1 MKNVLIKNS
10 ILLVPILFF
19 SCHRT
24 LNNSKKEALKIDISK
39 TINSASIVTN
49 SLDPNFIYD
58 LIETEK
64 IKKGDTLLFR
74 EWASAK
80 ISPISIY
87 NDKINFE
94 VLGDTLSKF
103 YKTGEEK
110 FSKHKILITNGTDY
124 NRFHIYSVAIL
135 NNNTEPYA
143 MSQPSSLAKIKKL
156 TKTTGRLDYSCEAF
170 DEFNVDFKLKDNSMH
185 IIRLSNLSYSY
196 SETYKYE
203 LDTLI
208 VLKKNDIIYPDSLHY
223 AVTREKNR
231 ISVKDD
237 RK

>member
-80 ISPISIY
+80 ISPISLY
-87 NDKINFE
+87 NDKIHFE

-110 FSKHKILITNGTDY
+110 FSNHKILITNGTDY

-143 MSQPSSLAKIKKL
+143 MSQPNSFAKIKKL
-156 TKTTGRLDYSCEAF
+156 SKTIGRLDYSCEAF
-170 DEFNVDFKLKDNSMH
+170 DEFYVDFKLKNNSMH
-185 IIRLSNLSYSY
+185 IIGLSNLSYSY
-196 SETYKYE
+196 SETYKYK

-208 VLKKNDIIYPDSLHY
+208 VLNKNDIIYPDSLHY
-223 AVTREKNR
+223 AVTRAKNR
-231 ISVKDD
+231 INLKDD

>member
-24 LNNSKKEALKIDISK
+24 SNSSKKEALKIDNSK
-39 TINSASIVTN
+39 TINLTSIVTN

-80 ISPISIY
+80 ISPISLY
-87 NDKINFE
+87 NDKIHFE
-94 VLGDTLSKF
+94 VLGDTLSRF

-143 MSQPSSLAKIKKL
+143 MSQPNSLAKIQKL
-156 TKTTGRLDYSCEAF
+156 SKTIGRLDYSCEAF
-170 DEFNVDFKLKDNSMH
+170 DEFYVDFKLKNNSMH
-185 IIRLSNLSYSY
+185 IIGLSNLSYSY
-196 SETYKYE
+196 SETYKYK

-223 AVTREKNR
+223 AVTRAKNR
-231 ISVKDD
+231 INVKDD